1 MRFAHNSRMTRVV
14 LTVLPAVLPLALL
27 FALVG
32 CLSTTSTDGGD
43 DGGADSDSDS
53 DGDTDSDSDT
63 DDVPP
68 EICREPAEP
77 TGAWFTQVTDDVGLG
92 RTAELEPLATG
103 IVSGDLDGDGWSDL
117 VAAVFPGQRQPE
129 GSRRMHF
136 VFLSRPDPADETRRV
151 FVDHTDASGLFA
163 TRDGE
168 GGRGA
173 SVWSLGDLDD
183 DGDLDAIG
191 CPGSGEDSVV
201 DPCAAFLNDG
211 QARFTLAQA
220 SALEEEVFWVPSSVM
235 LDHDLDGILDFWP
248 GTVGQWAYGPALTS
262 HPRLYRG
269 FGDGTFDEVSEAAG
283 LPSTYTDPGNYRI
296 NFGVTSCDVDMDGD
310 RDVLLA
316 DYYQQSNY
324 LYRND
329 GGTFTD
335 VAEAVGVAHDDLA
348 PTSVGGHTFSIACG
362 DLDDDG
368 DQDLMTAEVKHAWA
382 GDTSDHSEILR
393 NDTPAGEPLG
403 RFVRPGNAAMGIERT
418 YLSAGDWND
427 GDNLPYFADVDLD
440 GRKDILL
447 FSSNYP
453 QAYAGDPEYTHAWL
467 WRQTEGGTFEDRTGD
482 TPFGDP
488 AHQTLEGAALVDFD
502 GDGDLD
508 VIAGRGTFNSDFIG
522 ITNTLDAYRNEV
534 GQDSNWTRIRLA
546 GSGAGGANRSAIGAH
561 VTIEAGGRAQHQEVL
576 GSWGHSNTQTDVLT
590 FGLGADCAVD
600 RIEIRWP
607 DADGTTTTVTDVRAN
622 YEIEIVQGSDGVRY
636 RAW

>member
-1 MRFAHNSRMTRVV
+1 MARW
-14 LTVLPAVLPLALL
+14 LTLVPLLGPAA
-27 FALVG
+27 
-32 CLSTTSTDGGD
+32 CLSTTSTDGD
-43 DGGADSDSDS
+43 DAAGDSDS
-53 DGDTDSDSDT
+53 DGDGDTDGDTDT

-68 EICREPAEP
+68 EICREPGEPAGTWLTPVTAE
-77 TGAWFTQVTDDVGLG
+77 VGLA
-92 RTAELEPLATG
+92 RTETIEPLATG

-117 VAAVFPGQRQPE
+117 VAAVFPAQRQPE

-136 VFLSRPDPADETRRV
+136 VFLSREDPLDPEDATRRT

-163 TRDGE
+163 TRDGA

-201 DPCAAFLNDG
+201 DGCAAFLNDG
-211 QARFTLAQA
+211 QAHFAMA
-220 SALEEEVFWVPSSVM
+220 PPSALEDDVFWVPSSAM
-235 LDHDLDGILDFWP
+235 LDYDLDGVLDFWP

-262 HPRLYRG
+262 APRLYRG
-269 FGDGTFDEVSEAAG
+269 LGGGRFEDASAAAG
-283 LPSTYTDPGNYRI
+283 LPDTFTDAGNYRI
-296 NFGVTSCDVDMDGD
+296 NFGVTSCDVDLDGD

-316 DYYQQSNY
+316 DYYQQPNF

-329 GGTFTD
+329 GGTFVD
-335 VAEAVGVAHDDLA
+335 VAESLGVAHDDLA
-348 PTSVGGHTFSIACG
+348 PATVGGHTFSIACG

-368 DQDLMTAEVKHAWA
+368 DADLMTAEVKHAWA

-393 NDTPAGEPLG
+393 NDTPAGEPLA

-418 YLSAGDWND
+418 YLSSGDWND
-427 GDNLPYFADVDLD
+427 GDNLPFFADLDLD

-467 WRQTEGGTFEDRTGD
+467 WRQNEEGTFEDYTAA

-488 AHQTLEGAALVDFD
+488 AHQTLEGAVLVDFD

-508 VIAGRGTFNSDFIG
+508 VIAGRGTFNSDYIG
-522 ITNTLDAYRNEV
+522 ITNTIDAYRNDV

-561 VTIEAGGRAQHQEVL
+561 VTVEAGGRVQHQEVL
-576 GSWGHSNTQTDVLT
+576 GSWGHSNTQSDVLT
-590 FGLGADCAVD
+590 FGLGAACAID
-600 RIEIRWP
+600 RIEVRWP
-607 DADGTTTTVTDVRAN
+607 DAARSATTVTDVRAN

-636 RAW
+636 RVD